1 MEHRDSDITLISSRT
16 VRAEQEFCA
25 ATGFFDGVHRG
36 HRFLLRQVGREAAR
50 RGLGRMAVTFGN
62 SPRSVLRPGF
72 RTALLTSPEEKAA
85 LLLDGSVDVCALL
98 RFSREL
104 AALPARD
111 FMEKY
116 LRDRL
121 RVRCLVVG
129 YDHRFGSDRMAGF
142 EDYVAYGR
150 GCGIEVVRA
159 GVFENSGSTVSS
171 SSIRQALSAGDV
183 EAARSALGRPYAL
196 SGTVEEGRHMGR
208 VLGFPTANLRPSCP
222 DKLVPAS
229 GVYAVRAEAGG
240 RFFGGMLNIGSRPTL
255 RNGSDRTIETH
266 LFDFSGNL
274 YGEPLTLYFEH
285 RLRDERPFATLEEL
299 SRQLARDAEQ
309 ARKLLSLC

>member
-1 MEHRDSDITLISSRT
+1 MEHQDSDIKLIGRPAAPA
-16 VRAEQEFCA
+16 VQGFCA

-36 HRFLLRQVGREAAR
+36 HRFLLRQVDREAAR

-62 SPRSVLRPGF
+62 APRSVLQPGF
-72 RTALLTSPEEKAA
+72 RPALLTSPEEKAA
-85 LLLDGSVDVCALL
+85 LLLDGAVDVCALL
-98 RFSREL
+98 RFTPEL

-129 YDHRFGSDRMAGF
+129 YDHRFGSDRAAGF

-159 GVFENSGSTVSS
+159 GAFENAGSTVSS

-183 EAARSALGRPYAL
+183 VAARGALGRPYAL
-196 SGTVEEGRHMGR
+196 FGTVVEGRRMGR

-222 DKLVPAS
+222 DKLIPAS

-255 RNGSDRTIETH
+255 NNGSDRTIETH

-274 YGEPLTLYFEH
+274 YGESLTLYFEH
-285 RLRDERPFATLEEL
+285 RLRDERPFATLDGL